1 MLENNSGLR
10 KAPFLIL
17 IVVVLLAVFGR
28 AYTPFTTARRP
39 VSVDSTSGGFLGAQ
53 RAITNKCHATLPC
66 RWRNRDGTRA
76 CVYAR
81 AHNGHRVGSQCP

>member
-1 MLENNSGLR
+1 MLENNSDLR

-17 IVVVLLAVFGR
+17 TVVVLLAAFGG
-28 AYTPFTTARRP
+28 AYTTARRP

-66 RWRNRDGTRA
+66 VYQNQIGTQV
-76 CVYAR
+76 CVYAQN
-81 AHNGHRVGSQCP
+81 HNGHRAGSRCP